1 MTEIIE
7 IFNTVGMWAVF
18 ALLFY
23 QERKAHENTRR
34 LWVED
39 LRDIAGL
46 KQTLKASPPTPSTKS
61 GQVTG

>member
-1 MTEIIE
+1 MTELIE
-7 IFNTVGMWAVF
+7 IFNSVGIWAVF

-23 QERKAHENTRR
+23 QERKAHENTRK

-46 KQTLKASPPTPSTKS
+46 KQHLGNVPPSPTEGK
-61 GQVTG
+61 GGE

>member
-1 MTEIIE
+1 MTELLE
-7 IFNTVGMWAVF
+7 IFNSVGIWAVF

-23 QERKAHENTRR
+23 QERKAHENTRN

-46 KQTLKASPPTPSTKS
+46 RQHLTSAPPTLSTREDAAA
-61 GQVTG
+61 G